1 MNLHNIAIQFA
12 FLYAPLIHTPV
23 EQVTPNLYRG
33 QDPKAS
39 ELYALKQK
47 GIKTIISLR
56 TNPERKKA
64 ELCKKLGM
72 NWYQIKTGVFK
83 TPTDEQFDEFRKIVD
98 DPKNQP
104 CYTSCE
110 IDMDR
115 TGVYIAAYRMVEE
128 HWTTTQ
134 MVNEFNSHH
143 QKKWWPIFRK
153 YQAKVVAYAKRRG
166 QDPGDTSVLNTTAV
180 KLPAAQENE
189 ATSKATPA
197 GGAGAAP
204 VGKADSGAKVAPA
217 SDAAK
222 DKKANGTA
230 EQPSNVVASQ
240 PSSSDESATASQKSL
255 SSQSFGLHGSK
266 GGGVK

>member
-39 ELYALKQK
+39 QLYELKQK

-153 YQAKVVAYAKRRG
+153 YEAKVVAYAKRRG

-180 KLPAAQENE
+180 KLPAAQDKET
-189 ATSKATPA
+189 TSKAAPS
-197 GGAGAAP
+197 AAP
-204 VGKADSGAKVAPA
+204 AVNADSSTKAAPA
-217 SDAAK
+217 SDAGN
-222 DKKANGTA
+222 DKKANATDKL
-230 EQPSNVVASQ
+230 PSNVVASQ
-240 PSSSDESATASQKSL
+240 SSSSDESATSSQKSL
-255 SSQSFGLHGSK
+255 SSQSFGSNGSS
-266 GGGVK
+266 GGSGK